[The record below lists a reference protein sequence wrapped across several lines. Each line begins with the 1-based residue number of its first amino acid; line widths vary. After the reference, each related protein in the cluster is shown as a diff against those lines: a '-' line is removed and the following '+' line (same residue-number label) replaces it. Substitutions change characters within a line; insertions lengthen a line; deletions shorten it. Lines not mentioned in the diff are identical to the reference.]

1 MDRVKA
7 FGAALLVAGGIA
19 VGVYFTGLDTV
30 DPTALRVATC
40 PVRLREECRGKYPD
54 MKRYETVRL
63 PVAMLDGG
71 VPLEKSLAIALPD
84 VLADCVEVLR
94 LEDCA
99 FEDCAKTPGACD
111 VKDAGLAKA
120 DRAASKYVIP
130 DCRAPD
136 GGWDDSAVVDC
147 RRAGVLLDGGAAWW
161 GCNVFPRAEAVGTQC
176 LDAPTGVVVAGERLE
191 DSL

>member
-19 VGVYFTGLDTV
+19 AGVYVANFGDV
-30 DPTALRVATC
+30 SPAALRVATC
-40 PVRLREECRGKYPD
+40 PVRLREGCREKYPD

-99 FEDCAKTPGACD
+99 FEDCDRHPGECD
-111 VKDAGLAKA
+111 TRDAGLARA
-120 DRAASKYVIP
+120 RAASKYVIP
-130 DCRAPD
+130 DCRTAD
-136 GGWDDSAVVDC
+136 GGWDDTAVVDC

-161 GCNVFPRAEAVGTQC
+161 GCNVFPRTEAVGTRC

>member
-1 MDRVKA
+1 VDRVKVL
-7 FGAALLVAGGIA
+7 GAALLVAGGIA
-19 VGVYFTGLDTV
+19 AGVYVASFDAM
-30 DPTALRVATC
+30 DATALRVATC
-40 PVRLREECRGKYPD
+40 PVRLREECRAKYPD

-71 VPLEKSLAIALPD
+71 ALQEKSLAIALPD

-99 FEDCAKTPGACD
+99 FEDCAAGECD
-111 VKDAGLAKA
+111 VRDAGLAQA
-120 DRAASKYVIP
+120 RAASKYVIP

-147 RRAGVLLDGGAAWW
+147 RRAGVLSDGGAAWW
-161 GCNVFPRAEAVGTQC
+161 GCNVFPREEAVGTQC

>member
-7 FGAALLVAGGIA
+7 LGAALLIAGGITA
-19 VGVYFTGLDTV
+19 GVYVASLDDV
-30 DPTALRVATC
+30 SPAALRVATC
-40 PVRLREECRGKYPD
+40 PVRIREECREKYPD

-71 VPLEKSLAIALPD
+71 DALEKSLAIALPD
-84 VLADCVEVLR
+84 ALVDCVEVLR

-99 FEDCAKTPGACD
+99 FEDCAKTPDACD
-111 VKDAGLAKA
+111 AKDAGLAKA
-120 DRAASKYVIP
+120 RAASKYVIP

-136 GGWDDSAVVDC
+136 GGWNDNAVVDC
-147 RRAGVLLDGGAAWW
+147 RRARVLLDGGAGWW

-176 LDAPTGVVVAGERLE
+176 LDAPTGVVMAGERLE

>member
-1 MDRVKA
+1 MDRTKVL
-7 FGAALLVAGGIA
+7 GAALLIAGGIA
-19 VGVYFTGLDTV
+19 AGVYVVNLDSV
-30 DPTALRVATC
+30 DATALRVATC
-40 PVRLREECRGKYPD
+40 PVRIREECREKYPG

-63 PVAMLDGG
+63 PVVLLDGG
-71 VPLEKSLAIALPD
+71 AAPEKSLAIALSD
-84 VLADCVEVLR
+84 ALADCVEVLR

-99 FEDCAKTPGACD
+99 FEDCTKGPDACD
-111 VKDAGLAKA
+111 AKNAGIVKAA
-120 DRAASKYVIP
+120 RAASKYVIP

-147 RRAGVLLDGGAAWW
+147 RRRGVLMDGGAAWW

-176 LDAPTGVVVAGERLE
+176 LDAPTGVVMAGERLE

>member
-7 FGAALLVAGGIA
+7 LGAALLVAGGIA
-19 VGVYFTGLDTV
+19 AGVYVANLDDV
-30 DPTALRVATC
+30 SPAALRVATC
-40 PVRLREECRGKYPD
+40 PVRLREECREKYPNL
-54 MKRYETVRL
+54 KRYETVRL
-63 PVAMLDGG
+63 PVALLDGG
-71 VPLEKSLAIALPD
+71 APPEKSLAIALPE

-94 LEDCA
+94 LEDCT
-99 FEDCAKTPGACD
+99 FEDCAKGPGACD
-111 VKDAGLAKA
+111 VKDAGLTKV
-120 DRAASKYVIP
+120 RAASKYVIP
-130 DCRAPD
+130 DCRTPD

>member
-1 MDRVKA
+1 
-7 FGAALLVAGGIA
+7 
-19 VGVYFTGLDTV
+19 
-30 DPTALRVATC
+30 
-40 PVRLREECRGKYPD
+40 
-54 MKRYETVRL
+54 
-63 PVAMLDGG
+63 MLDGG

>member
-19 VGVYFTGLDTV
+19 VGVYVASFDTV
-30 DPTALRVATC
+30 DATALRVATC
-40 PVRLREECRGKYPD
+40 PVRIREECRAKYPD

-71 VPLEKSLAIALPD
+71 GDALEKSLAIALPD

-94 LEDCA
+94 PEDCA
-99 FEDCAKTPGACD
+99 FEDCAKGPGACD
-111 VKDAGLAKA
+111 VKDAGLAKV
-120 DRAASKYVIP
+120 RAASKYVIP

-136 GGWDDSAVVDC
+136 GSWDDSAVVDC